1 MWKRMTEGWVWI
13 AAVIDLAVSIGLAQL
28 LVHFGVRWSYMM
40 EQPLD
45 ASNSVLGLT
54 VLFGLLL
61 PLVALLV
68 SPMFLCHRSGA
79 CAAK

>member
-13 AAVIDLAVSIGLAQL
+13 AAVIDLAVSIGLAQF
-28 LVHFGVRWSYMM
+28 LVHFGVRWSYML
-40 EQPLD
+40 ERPLD

-68 SPMFLCHRSGA
+68 GPMFLCHRSGA
-79 CAAK
+79 CEAK